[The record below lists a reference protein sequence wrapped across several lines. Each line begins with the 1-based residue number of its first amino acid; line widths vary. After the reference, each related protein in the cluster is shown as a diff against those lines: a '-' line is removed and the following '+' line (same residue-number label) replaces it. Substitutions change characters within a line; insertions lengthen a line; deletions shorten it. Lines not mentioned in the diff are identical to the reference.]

1 MLKRTRLVPLPA
13 LALVVGSLLLAACG
27 STTSG
32 ANASVPQPMP
42 ARSGTYAVGHETV
55 AIVDGSSGRTITADL
70 WYPAIDGA
78 SGTMARYSLLPTAY
92 FDSKVAVEGAPMNTA
107 GSFPFVVYSH
117 GSGGQSFVAS
127 FLTEDI
133 ASHGYVV
140 LSANHSGNTAADQLL
155 GTSISQDQNDFA
167 RPNVVKTLI
176 DWALAQS
183 AGTATPAL
191 SPSPYPK
198 LKGAIDDK
206 RIGLVGHS
214 YGGYTVLAT
223 AGGHTGP
230 AGTITPDPRI
240 KAVVGQAPYTRRLS
254 DAELAGIKIPVMLM
268 VGTKDVTTPLALDSQ
283 RPFDLTTGPPVVL
296 AVLTDA
302 AHQSFTDVC
311 MYLDEIP
318 KLPDA
323 PALVA
328 TAIKVQAQEGCG
340 PEFMPY
346 PRDLELSSGLTV
358 AFLNEFVAGTP
369 NAAWF
374 AGSTATISAPDLTIS
389 IKR

>member
-1 MLKRTRLVPLPA
+1 MSKHTRTLSLPA
-13 LALVVGSLLLAACG
+13 IVVIVGALLLAACG
-27 STTSG
+27 GSSSSKAATP
-32 ANASVPQPMP
+32 APMP
-42 ARSGTYAVGHETV
+42 ARSGTYSVGHDTV
-55 AIVDGSSGRTITADL
+55 SIPDAATGKTITADL
-70 WYPAIDGA
+70 WYPAVDGA
-78 SGTMARYSLLPTAY
+78 QGTFARYALLPTAY
-92 FDSKVAVEGAPMNTA
+92 FDSKVAIEDAPINSA

-140 LSANHSGNTAADQLL
+140 LSANHDGNTAADQLL
-155 GTSISQDQNDFA
+155 GTSVTQDVNDYI
-167 RPNVVKTLI
+167 RPNVVEAEI
-176 DWALAQS
+176 NWALAQS
-183 AGTATPAL
+183 SGKASA
-191 SPSPYPK
+191 YPV
-198 LKGAIDDK
+198 LKGAIDEA

-230 AGTITPDPRI
+230 AGTVAPDPRI

-268 VGTKDVTTPLALDSQ
+268 VGTKDITTPLELDSQ
-283 RPFDLTTGPPVVL
+283 RPFDLITGPPVVL
-296 AVLTDA
+296 AVMTDA
-302 AHQSFTDVC
+302 AHQSYTDVC

-323 PALVA
+323 PALVS
-328 TAIKVQAQEGCG
+328 TAIKTQATEGCG
-340 PEFMPY
+340 AGFMPY
-346 PRDLELSSGLTV
+346 ARDLELASGLTV

-369 NAAWF
+369 NASWF

-389 IKR
+389 VKR

>member
-1 MLKRTRLVPLPA
+1 MSIPPRHRILPVA
-13 LALVVGSLLLAACG
+13 VLLLGAVLLAACG
-27 STTSG
+27 GGGSKSTKP
-32 ANASVPQPMP
+32 APLP
-42 ARSGTYAVGHETV
+42 ARSGTYAIGHDTISIPDP
-55 AIVDGSSGRTITADL
+55 ATGRTISADL
-70 WYPAIDGA
+70 WYPAADGA
-78 SGTMARYSLLPTAY
+78 TGTPTRYSLLPTAY
-92 FDSKVAVEGAPMNTA
+92 FDSKVAIERAPINPA
-107 GSFPFVVYSH
+107 GSFPLVIYSH

-140 LSANHSGNTAADQLL
+140 LSANHAGNTAADQIV
-155 GTSISQDQNDFA
+155 GSSVSQDQNDYL
-167 RPNVVKTLI
+167 RPKVVEAEI

-183 AGTATPAL
+183 SGASAT
-191 SPSPYPK
+191 YPL
-198 LKGAIDDK
+198 LKGAIDAK

-223 AGGHTGP
+223 TGGHTGP
-230 AGTITPDPRI
+230 AGTIAPDPRI
-240 KAVVGQAPYTRRLS
+240 KAVVGQAPYTLRLS
-254 DAELAGIKIPVMLM
+254 DAELAAIRVPVMLM
-268 VGTKDVTTPLALDSQ
+268 VGSKDVTTPLETNSQ
-283 RPFDLTTGPPVVL
+283 RAFDLVTGPPVVL

-323 PALVA
+323 PAVVA
-328 TAIKVQAQEGCG
+328 TAIRTQAKEGCG

-346 PRDLELSSGLTV
+346 ARDLELSSGLTV
-358 AFLNEFVAGTP
+358 AFLDEFVAGTP

-374 AGSTATISAPDLTIS
+374 SGTTETISAPDLTVTV
-389 IKR
+389 KR

>member
-1 MLKRTRLVPLPA
+1 MSIAPRHRILPVA
-13 LALVVGSLLLAACG
+13 VLLLGAVLLAACG
-27 STTSG
+27 GGGSKS
-32 ANASVPQPMP
+32 AKPAPLP
-42 ARSGTYAVGHETV
+42 ARSGTYAIGHDTISIPDP
-55 AIVDGSSGRTITADL
+55 ATGRTISADL
-70 WYPAIDGA
+70 WYPAADGA
-78 SGTMARYSLLPTAY
+78 TGTPTRYSLLPTAF
-92 FDSKVAVEGAPMNTA
+92 FDSKMAIERAPINPA
-107 GSFPFVVYSH
+107 GSFPLIIYSH

-140 LSANHSGNTAADQLL
+140 LSANHAGNTAADQIV
-155 GTSISQDQNDFA
+155 GSSVSQDQNDYL
-167 RPNVVKTLI
+167 RPKVVEAEI

-183 AGTATPAL
+183 SGASAT
-191 SPSPYPK
+191 YPL
-198 LKGAIDDK
+198 LKGAIDAK

-230 AGTITPDPRI
+230 AGTIAPDPRI
-240 KAVVGQAPYTRRLS
+240 KAVVGHAPYTLRLS
-254 DAELAGIKIPVMLM
+254 DAELAAIRIPVMLM
-268 VGTKDVTTPLALDSQ
+268 VGSKDVTTPLETNSQ
-283 RPFDLTTGPPVVL
+283 RAFDLVTGPPVVL

-323 PALVA
+323 PAVVA
-328 TAIKVQAQEGCG
+328 TAIRTQAKEGCG

-346 PRDLELSSGLTV
+346 ARDLELSSGLTV
-358 AFLNEFVAGTP
+358 AFLDEFVAGTP

-374 AGSTATISAPDLTIS
+374 SGTTETISAPDLTVTV
-389 IKR
+389 KR

>member
-1 MLKRTRLVPLPA
+1 MSIPPRHRILPVA
-13 LALVVGSLLLAACG
+13 VLLLGAVLLAACG
-27 STTSG
+27 GGGSKS
-32 ANASVPQPMP
+32 AKPAPLP
-42 ARSGTYAVGHETV
+42 ARSGTYAIGHDTISIPDP
-55 AIVDGSSGRTITADL
+55 ATGRTISADL
-70 WYPAIDGA
+70 WYPAADGA
-78 SGTMARYSLLPTAY
+78 TGTPTRYSLLPTAY
-92 FDSKVAVEGAPMNTA
+92 FDSKVAIERAPINPA
-107 GSFPFVVYSH
+107 GSFPLVIYSH

-140 LSANHSGNTAADQLL
+140 LSANHAGNTAADQIV
-155 GTSISQDQNDFA
+155 GSSVSQDQNDYL
-167 RPNVVKTLI
+167 RPKVVEAEI

-183 AGTATPAL
+183 SGASST
-191 SPSPYPK
+191 YPL
-198 LKGAIDDK
+198 LKGAIDAK

-230 AGTITPDPRI
+230 AGTIAPDPRI
-240 KAVVGQAPYTRRLS
+240 KAVVGQAPYTLRLS
-254 DAELAGIKIPVMLM
+254 DAELAAIRVPVMLM
-268 VGTKDVTTPLALDSQ
+268 VGSKDVTTPLETNSQ
-283 RPFDLTTGPPVVL
+283 RAFDLVTGPPVVL
-296 AVLTDA
+296 AVLADA

-323 PALVA
+323 PAVVA
-328 TAIKVQAQEGCG
+328 TAIRTQAKEGCG

-346 PRDLELSSGLTV
+346 ARDLELSTGLTV
-358 AFLNEFVAGTP
+358 AFLDEFVAGTP

-374 AGSTATISAPDLTIS
+374 SGKTETISAPDLTVTV
-389 IKR
+389 KR

>member
-1 MLKRTRLVPLPA
+1 MSKSTRNLSLPA
-13 LALVVGSLLLAACG
+13 LVVVVGALLLAACG
-27 STTSG
+27 GSSSSKTATP
-32 ANASVPQPMP
+32 APIP
-42 ARSGTYAVGHETV
+42 ARSGTYAVGHDTISIPD
-55 AIVDGSSGRTITADL
+55 AATGKTITADL
-70 WYPAIDGA
+70 WYPAVDGA
-78 SGTMARYSLLPTAY
+78 SGTFARYALLPTAY
-92 FDSKVAVEGAPMNTA
+92 FDSKVAIEDAPINTA

-140 LSANHSGNTAADQLL
+140 LSANHDGNTAADQLL
-155 GTSISQDQNDFA
+155 GTSVSQDQNDYL
-167 RPNVVKTLI
+167 RPNVVEAEI
-176 DWALAQS
+176 NWALAQS
-183 AGTATPAL
+183 SGKANAYPA
-191 SPSPYPK
+191 
-198 LKGAIDDK
+198 LKGAIDEA

-223 AGGHTGP
+223 AGGHSGP
-230 AGTITPDPRI
+230 AGTIAPDPRI

-254 DAELAGIKIPVMLM
+254 DAELTGIKIPVMLI
-268 VGTKDVTTPLALDSQ
+268 VGTKDITTPLELDSQ
-283 RPFDLTTGPPVVL
+283 RPFDLITGPPVVL
-296 AVLTDA
+296 AVMTDA

-328 TAIKVQAQEGCG
+328 TAIKVQATEGCG

-346 PRDLELSSGLTV
+346 ARDLELSSGLTI

-369 NAAWF
+369 DASWF
-374 AGSTATISAPDLTIS
+374 AGETATITAPDVTIS
-389 IKR
+389 VKR

>member
-1 MLKRTRLVPLPA
+1 MSTRTRFLSLPA
-13 LALVVGSLLLAACG
+13 LVVVVGALLLAACG
-27 STTSG
+27 GSSSSRSAT
-32 ANASVPQPMP
+32 AASEPMP
-42 ARSGTYAVGHETV
+42 ARSGTYAVGHDTISIPD
-55 AIVDGSSGRTITADL
+55 AATGKTITADL
-70 WYPAIDGA
+70 WYPAVDGA
-78 SGTMARYSLLPTAY
+78 KGTFTRYSLLPTAY
-92 FDSKVAVEGAPMNTA
+92 FDSKVAIEDAPINTA

-140 LSANHSGNTAADQLL
+140 LSANHDGNTAADQLL
-155 GTSISQDQNDFA
+155 GTMVSQDQNDFL
-167 RPNVVKTLI
+167 RPNVVEAEI
-176 DWALAQS
+176 NWALAQS
-183 AGTATPAL
+183 SGKASAYPA
-191 SPSPYPK
+191 
-198 LKGAIDDK
+198 LKGAIDEA

-230 AGTITPDPRI
+230 AGTIAPDPRI

-254 DAELAGIKIPVMLM
+254 DSELAGIKIPVMLM
-268 VGTKDVTTPLALDSQ
+268 VGTKDITTPLAEDSQ
-283 RPFDLTTGPPVVL
+283 RPFDLITGPPVVL

-302 AHQSFTDVC
+302 AHQSFSDVC

-328 TAIKVQAQEGCG
+328 TAIKTQATEGCG
-340 PEFMPY
+340 PGFMPY
-346 PRDLELSSGLTV
+346 ARDLELASGLTV

-369 NAAWF
+369 NASWF
-374 AGSTATISAPDLTIS
+374 SGTTSTITAPDITVS
-389 IKR
+389 VKR

>member
-1 MLKRTRLVPLPA
+1 MSLRTRTLRLSVLFVIVGA
-13 LALVVGSLLLAACG
+13 LFLGACG
-27 STTSG
+27 SSSSTKPAT
-32 ANASVPQPMP
+32 PEPIP
-42 ARSGTYAVGHETV
+42 ARSGSYAVGHETV
-55 AIVDGSSGRTITADL
+55 SIADASSGKTITADL
-70 WYPAIDGA
+70 WYPAADGVT
-78 SGTMARYSLLPTAY
+78 GTPTRYSLLPTAY
-92 FDSKVAVEGAPMNTA
+92 FDSKVAIEGAPMNAA
-107 GSFPFVVYSH
+107 GNFPFVVYSH

-140 LSANHSGNTAADQLL
+140 LSANHDGNTAADQLL
-155 GTSISQDQNDFA
+155 GRTVSQDQNDFL
-167 RPNVVKTLI
+167 RPNVVKTLL
-176 DWALAQS
+176 DWATAQS

-198 LKGAIDDK
+198 LKGAIDAS

-223 AGGHTGP
+223 AGSHTGP
-230 AGTITPDPRI
+230 AGAIAPDPRI

-254 DAELAGIKIPVMLM
+254 DSELAGIKIPVMLM
-268 VGTKDVTTPLALDSQ
+268 VGTKDTTTPLELDSQ
-283 RPFDLTTGPPVVL
+283 RPFDLITGPPVVL
-296 AVLTDA
+296 AVMTDA
-302 AHQSFTDVC
+302 AHQSYTDVC

-328 TAIKVQAQEGCG
+328 SAIKVQAQEGCG
-340 PEFMPY
+340 PEFMSY
-346 PRDLELSSGLTV
+346 ARDMELSTGLTV

-369 NAAWF
+369 NASWF
-374 AGSTATISAPDLTIS
+374 AGGTSTISAPDLTIT

>member
-1 MLKRTRLVPLPA
+1 MSKHTRTLSLPA
-13 LALVVGSLLLAACG
+13 IVVIVGALLLAACG
-27 STTSG
+27 GSSSSKAATPT
-32 ANASVPQPMP
+32 PMP
-42 ARSGTYAVGHETV
+42 ARSGTYSVGHDTISIPD
-55 AIVDGSSGRTITADL
+55 AATGKTITADL
-70 WYPAIDGA
+70 WYPAVDGA
-78 SGTMARYSLLPTAY
+78 QGTFARYSLLPTAY
-92 FDSKVAVEGAPMNTA
+92 FDSKVAIEDAPINSA

-140 LSANHSGNTAADQLL
+140 LSANHDGNTAADQLL
-155 GTSISQDQNDFA
+155 GTSVTQDVNDYI
-167 RPNVVKTLI
+167 RPNVVEAEI
-176 DWALAQS
+176 NWALAQS
-183 AGTATPAL
+183 SGKASAYPA
-191 SPSPYPK
+191 
-198 LKGAIDDK
+198 LKGAIDEA

-230 AGTITPDPRI
+230 AGTVTPDPRI

-268 VGTKDVTTPLALDSQ
+268 VGTKDITTPLELDSQ
-283 RPFDLTTGPPVVL
+283 RPFDLITGPPVVL
-296 AVLTDA
+296 AVMTDA
-302 AHQSFTDVC
+302 AHQSYTDVC

-328 TAIKVQAQEGCG
+328 TAIKTQATEGCG
-340 PEFMPY
+340 AGFMPY
-346 PRDLELSSGLTV
+346 ARDLELASGLTV

-369 NAAWF
+369 NASWF

-389 IKR
+389 VKR

>member
-1 MLKRTRLVPLPA
+1 MSKHTRTLSLPA
-13 LALVVGSLLLAACG
+13 IVVIVGALLLAACG
-27 STTSG
+27 GSSSSKAATPT
-32 ANASVPQPMP
+32 PMP
-42 ARSGTYAVGHETV
+42 ARSGTYSVGHDTISIPD
-55 AIVDGSSGRTITADL
+55 AATGKTITADL
-70 WYPAIDGA
+70 WYPAVDGA
-78 SGTMARYSLLPTAY
+78 QGTFARYSLLPTAY
-92 FDSKVAVEGAPMNTA
+92 FDSKVAIEDAPINSA

-140 LSANHSGNTAADQLL
+140 LSANHDGNTAADQLL
-155 GTSISQDQNDFA
+155 GTSVTQDVNDYI
-167 RPNVVKTLI
+167 RPNVVEAEI
-176 DWALAQS
+176 NWALAQS
-183 AGTATPAL
+183 SGKASAYPA
-191 SPSPYPK
+191 
-198 LKGAIDDK
+198 LKGAIDEA

-230 AGTITPDPRI
+230 AGTVAPDPRI

-268 VGTKDVTTPLALDSQ
+268 VGTKDITTPLELDSQ
-283 RPFDLTTGPPVVL
+283 RPFDLITGPPVVL
-296 AVLTDA
+296 AVMTDA

-328 TAIKVQAQEGCG
+328 TAIKTQATEGCG
-340 PEFMPY
+340 AGFMPY
-346 PRDLELSSGLTV
+346 ARDLELASGLTV

-369 NAAWF
+369 NASWF

-389 IKR
+389 VKR

>member
-1 MLKRTRLVPLPA
+1 MSIAPRHRILPVA
-13 LALVVGSLLLAACG
+13 VLLLGAVLLAACG
-27 STTSG
+27 GGGSKS
-32 ANASVPQPMP
+32 AKPAPLP
-42 ARSGTYAVGHETV
+42 ARSGTYAIGHDTISIPDP
-55 AIVDGSSGRTITADL
+55 ATGRTISADL
-70 WYPAIDGA
+70 WYPASDGA
-78 SGTMARYSLLPTAY
+78 TGTPTRYSLLPTAY
-92 FDSKVAVEGAPMNTA
+92 FDSKMAIERAPINPA
-107 GSFPFVVYSH
+107 GSFPLIIYSH

-140 LSANHSGNTAADQLL
+140 LSANHAGNTAADQIV
-155 GTSISQDQNDFA
+155 GSSVSQDQNDYL
-167 RPNVVKTLI
+167 RPRVVEAEI

-183 AGTATPAL
+183 SGASAT
-191 SPSPYPK
+191 YPL
-198 LKGAIDDK
+198 LKGAIDAK

-230 AGTITPDPRI
+230 AGTIAPDPRI
-240 KAVVGQAPYTRRLS
+240 KAVVGHAPYTLRLS
-254 DAELAGIKIPVMLM
+254 DAELAAIRIPVMLM
-268 VGTKDVTTPLALDSQ
+268 VGSKDVTTPLETNSQ
-283 RPFDLTTGPPVVL
+283 RAFDLVTGPPVVL

-323 PALVA
+323 PAVVA
-328 TAIKVQAQEGCG
+328 TAIRTQAKEGCG

-346 PRDLELSSGLTV
+346 ARDLELSSGLTV
-358 AFLNEFVAGTP
+358 AFLDEFVAGTP

-374 AGSTATISAPDLTIS
+374 SGTTETVSAPDLTVTV
-389 IKR
+389 KR